1 MTALRSSR
9 TDGVF
14 EIVFSNPDQGNII
27 TDEWVAQMRAALADI
42 NDTDRCVLMR
52 AEGKNFCFG
61 GDVASF
67 ATDDPRGRLRD
78 LAGGLHDVLEQ
89 LATLEIPVVQAVQGW
104 AAGGGFS
111 LSLASDITIAG
122 TSAKFKAA
130 YNGIGLTADGG
141 LTFNL
146 PRRTSIQ
153 LAFDMLLTDR
163 VIDANEALARGLV
176 ARVVDDADLEN
187 ETAGLAQR
195 IATNSAFA
203 TRRVKALLRD
213 SETAT
218 FAGQLARETDAIA
231 DAAQS
236 TDGREGVAAFL
247 ERRTPTF
254 NR

>member
-1 MTALRSSR
+1 MSAVTTSR

-14 EIVFSNPDQGNII
+14 TIVFTNPDQGNIL
-27 TDEWVAQMRAALADI
+27 TDTWVREMRAALAEI

-67 ATDDPRGRLRD
+67 AVDDPAARLRD

-89 LATLEIPVVQAVQGW
+89 LALLHIPVVQAVQGW

-146 PRRTSIQ
+146 PRRTSTQ

-163 VIDANEALARGLV
+163 VLDANEALARGLI
-176 ARVVDDADLEN
+176 ARIVDDAALET
-187 ETAGLAQR
+187 EAHAIATR
-195 IATNSAFA
+195 IASNANFA
-203 TRRVKALLRD
+203 TRRVKELLRH

-218 FAGQLARETDAIA
+218 YAHQLAHETDAIA
-231 DAAQS
+231 DAAEHV
-236 TDGREGVAAFL
+236 DGREGVAAFL
-247 ERRTPTF
+247 ARRTPTF

>member
-1 MTALRSSR
+1 MSALTTSR
-9 TDGVF
+9 NNGVF
-14 EIVFSNPDQGNII
+14 TIVFSNPDQGNII
-27 TDEWVAQMRAALADI
+27 TDTWVNEMRAALAAVK
-42 NDTDRCVLMR
+42 DTDRCVLLR
-52 AEGKNFCFG
+52 ADGKNFCFG

-67 ATDDPRGRLRD
+67 ATNDPAGRLRD
-78 LAGGLHDVLEQ
+78 LAGGLHEVLEQ
-89 LATLEIPVVQAVQGW
+89 LAGLQIPVVQAVQGW

-111 LSLASDITIAG
+111 LALASDITVAG

-146 PRRTSIQ
+146 PRRTSTQ

-176 ARVVDDADLEN
+176 ARVVDDSELVSEV
-187 ETAGLAQR
+187 TGLAER
-195 IATNSAFA
+195 IAANATFA
-203 TRRVKALLRD
+203 VRRVKTLLRT

-218 FAGQLARETDAIA
+218 FAGQLADETDAIA
-231 DAAQS
+231 NAAQS
-236 TDGREGVAAFL
+236 PDGREGVAAFL